1 MATYTGV
8 ADANGDFTVPF
19 SSSYTSGQ
27 KVTVTA
33 EKDSATKTIELY
45 APTDVIP
52 QINNFQF
59 SGTMVDFPQNIGVIT
74 LNGLSGRIN
83 DNAMNVAGTGSI
95 PSAAQGLVIS
105 DGPTIVGYNAFGSW
119 SAAQSLVVGDT
130 IETIEVIAFAN
141 WTNAKTVVIGQAV
154 SSIGS
159 MAFTDLTQCN
169 TITVKANTPPTIEA
183 NTFAYLKGTCII
195 KVPAASVAAYKAAN
209 VWKTFGSRIQAI

>member
-83 DNAMNVAGTGSI
+83 DNAMNVAGAGSI

-105 DGPTIVGYNAFGSW
+105 DGPTIVGYNAFGGW
-119 SAAQSLVVGDT
+119 SNAQSLVIADSVT
-130 IETIEVIAFAN
+130 TIEVIAFAN
-141 WTNAKTVVIGQAV
+141 WINAKNVIIG
-154 SSIGS
+154 SGILSIDS
-159 MAFTDLTQCN
+159 MAFTDLTSCTQ
-169 TITVKANTPPTIEA
+169 ITVKATVPPNIQA
-183 NTFAYLKGTCII
+183 DTFAYLKTNCII
-195 KVPAASVAAYKAAN
+195 KVPSASVAAYKAKAN
-209 VWKTFGSRIQAI
+209 WKTFASRIQAI

>member
-19 SSSYTSGQ
+19 SSSFTSGQ

-83 DNAMNVAGTGSI
+83 DNAMNVAGAGSI

-105 DGPTIVGYNAFGSW
+105 DGPTIVGYNAFGGW
-119 SAAQSLVVGDT
+119 SNAQSLVIADSVT
-130 IETIEVIAFAN
+130 TIEVIAFAS
-141 WTNAKTVVIGQAV
+141 WINAKNVIIG
-154 SSIGS
+154 SGILSIDS
-159 MAFTDLTQCN
+159 MAFTDLTSCTQ
-169 TITVKANTPPTIEA
+169 ITVKATVPPNIQA
-183 NTFAYLKGTCII
+183 DTFAYLKTNCII
-195 KVPAASVAAYKAAN
+195 KVPSASVAAYKAKAN
-209 VWKTFGSRIQAI
+209 WKTFASRIQAI

>member
-83 DNAMNVAGTGSI
+83 DNAMNVAGAGSI

-105 DGPTIVGYNAFGSW
+105 DGPTIVGYNAFGGW
-119 SAAQSLVVGDT
+119 SNAQSLVIADSVT
-130 IETIEVIAFAN
+130 TIEVIAFAS
-141 WTNAKTVVIGQAV
+141 WINAKNVIIG
-154 SSIGS
+154 SGILSIDS
-159 MAFTDLTQCN
+159 MAFTDLTSCTQ
-169 TITVKANTPPTIEA
+169 ITVKATVPPNIQA
-183 NTFAYLKGTCII
+183 DTFAYLKSNCII
-195 KVPAASVAAYKAAN
+195 KVPSASVAAYKAKAN
-209 VWKTFGSRIQAI
+209 WKTFAARIQAI

>member
-33 EKDSATKTIELY
+33 EKDAATKTIELF
-45 APTDVIP
+45 APSDVIP

-83 DNAMNVAGTGSI
+83 DNAMNAAGTGSI

-105 DGPTIVGYNAFGSW
+105 DGPTIVGYNAFAGW
-119 SAAQSLVVGDT
+119 SNAQSLVIPDSIT
-130 IETIEVIAFAN
+130 DIEAIAFAD
-141 WTNAKTVVIGQAV
+141 WASAKTVVIGSGV
-154 SSIGS
+154 TSIES
-159 MAFTDLTQCN
+159 MAFLNLTSC
-169 TITVKANTPPTIEA
+169 TLLTVKAVVPPSILSD
-183 NTFAYLKGTCII
+183 TFAYLKSTCII
-195 KVPAASVAAYKAAN
+195 KVPSASVAAYKAAN
-209 VWKTFGSRIQAI
+209 VWKTFASRIQAI

>member
-83 DNAMNVAGTGSI
+83 DNAMNVAGAGSI

-105 DGPTIVGYNAFGSW
+105 DGPTIGGHNAFGGW
-119 SAAQSLVVGDT
+119 SNAQSLVIADSVT
-130 IETIEVIAFAN
+130 TIEVIAFAS
-141 WTNAKTVVIGQAV
+141 WINAKNVIIG
-154 SSIGS
+154 SGILSIDS
-159 MAFTDLTQCN
+159 MAFTDLTSCTQ
-169 TITVKANTPPTIEA
+169 ITVKATVPPNIQA
-183 NTFAYLKGTCII
+183 DTFAYLKTNCII
-195 KVPAASVAAYKAAN
+195 KVPSASVAAYKAKAN
-209 VWKTFGSRIQAI
+209 WKTFASRIQAI